1 MTSAGSAGTVA
12 STCWPP
18 EVRTGTPGKA
28 RPSSSAVRAAPVT
41 SARSWPEPQR
51 AQVQSAASAPHHRQ
65 PGVLCEPLIS
75 SGPAQVA
82 HRAWARQRAQA
93 TAAR

>member
-1 MTSAGSAGTVA
+1 MTSAGSAGTAA

-41 SARSWPEPQR
+41 SARRLARPQR
-51 AQVQSAASAPHHRQ
+51 AQVQSAARAPHHRQ
-65 PGVLCEPLIS
+65 PGISCEPPIS
-75 SGPAQVA
+75 SGPPQAA
-82 HRAWARQRAQA
+82 HRAWARHRAQA
-93 TAAR
+93 IAAR